1 LKETKFKPK
10 SVSNIFNSDETNLE
24 EDYIPEASKSS
35 DKLVSRK
42 GFQFGYQKDNE
53 YDREMIE
60 DLLSHWK
67 NEKHNIEQENNRLRQ
82 QQIEKRK
89 LSQILELQQKMSQFN
104 SDESEEDY
112 FGSEEAD
119 TLANLPNQNYNG
131 EDTIK
136 FIDDFQDEQ
145 HEQHEQHDHLV
156 IDNNDHE
163 QYYSN
168 HDQSQSDHFEQIGV
182 KMQQKID
189 NLTQKA
195 KLNKNSQSEENL
207 VANKYNCLTNNHK
220 LVDSNFHQ
228 CANSL
233 EISQLQVDRQN
244 SLQASVKKDS
254 TLSDQYNS
262 QLIDS
267 EDILNLNDS
276 SIETTEIK
284 PQSLHK
290 IELINECQQKLVTSL
305 NKNQIVNQ
313 MQTNLQ
319 SEYEIFDV
327 SGQNCQRTNTILKE
341 SEASINSTQ
350 NNIQNKPNSG
360 EDKNKAQKI
369 LREIDQTLQRS
380 FQDLE
385 LLEEKHKEKGI
396 KEINLQTDSRILSQN
411 EKSVTSSQSS
421 LQMPVFGKEKGSAKL
436 RKASIETSESIDF
449 DNYQN
454 TYRINDS
461 INDSSAPKSIQ
472 SSNDS
477 NNDLKDVKMAT
488 TSELEICWDLIKND
502 SLNCIKN
509 KARNAIIKK
518 LESIENEE
526 ISMNRT
532 EDSNSQNNSKTLI
545 HEINSEVT
553 SNKVENLQ
561 KKFNE
566 LFEIITECKPNDN
579 SNKLILKQLNDTV
592 LNNQQ
597 ISATDK
603 QILKVNLT
611 QQLKPNQ
618 LKNEDM
624 LKEISF
630 IKTDH
635 LSAKQSS
642 QPMPN
647 TSPHENANDTEM
659 SQTTSISQ
667 MNKNFLENVEQQNI
681 NDSLIN
687 NLRLDSYKDKQ
698 ESEDQKQNQ
707 WSNAEKVNEL
717 ALNSQ
722 QTMAQHFEQTINFES
737 NKTPHQSQEVNMK
750 SQEVNMKSL
759 SRPKVEAN
767 NQEIRDSLIIME
779 NVGYCDNF
787 GWART
792 HFECELCAGTYAIS
806 DIVSMISCT
815 HYACKHCLQQ
825 YFTLQIR
832 ERQRLVIAC
841 PFCEEPNIDPDDDD
855 SVCEYLGLLDQ
866 LIKHL
871 VVSDVYELFQ
881 RKVRDRYKAFKKLSF
896 HFSPIDSSL
905 L

>member
-10 SVSNIFNSDETNLE
+10 SVSYILNSDETNLE
-24 EDYIPEASKSS
+24 EDYIPEASKSI

-42 GFQFGYQKDNE
+42 GFQFGYQKDNQ

-82 QQIEKRK
+82 QQIEKQK
-89 LSQILELQQKMSQFN
+89 LSKILELQRKMSQFN
-104 SDESEEDY
+104 SDESEEDH
-112 FGSEEAD
+112 FDSEEAEEG
-119 TLANLPNQNYNG
+119 TLANLSNQNDSRQ
-131 EDTIK
+131 DTIK
-136 FIDDFQDEQ
+136 FIDDFEDEQ
-145 HEQHEQHDHLV
+145 DDHLV

-163 QYYSN
+163 EYYSN
-168 HDQSQSDHFEQIGV
+168 DDQSESDHFEEIDA

-195 KLNKNSQSEENL
+195 KLNKNSESEENL

-220 LVDSNFHQ
+220 LIDSNFHQ
-228 CANSL
+228 CRNSL
-233 EISQLQVDRQN
+233 EISEELQADRQN
-244 SLQASVKKDS
+244 SLEASVKKDS

-262 QLIDS
+262 KLIDS
-267 EDILNLNDS
+267 QDILNLNDS
-276 SIETTEIK
+276 SIETTQII
-284 PQSLHK
+284 PQQSLHK

-313 MQTNLQ
+313 IQINLQ
-319 SEYEIFDV
+319 SEHEIFDV
-327 SGQNCQRTNTILKE
+327 SCEDYQKTNRILKE
-341 SEASINSTQ
+341 SEASIDSTQ
-350 NNIQNKPNSG
+350 NNIQNKRNSG

-369 LREIDQTLQRS
+369 LREIDETLQRS
-380 FQDLE
+380 FEDLE
-385 LLEEKHKEKGI
+385 LLEEKD
-396 KEINLQTDSRILSQN
+396 KEINFETDSRILSEN
-411 EKSVTSSQSS
+411 EKLVTCSQSS
-421 LQMPVFGKEKGSAKL
+421 FQMPVFGKEKGSDKL

-449 DNYQN
+449 DNHEN
-454 TYRINDS
+454 TYR

-472 SSNDS
+472 SSTNG
-477 NNDLKDVKMAT
+477 NNDLKDVKMAA
-488 TSELEICWDLIKND
+488 TSQLEICCDLIQND
-502 SLNCIKN
+502 SLLSIKN
-509 KARNAIIKK
+509 KATNAIIKK

-526 ISMNRT
+526 ISMNT
-532 EDSNSQNNSKTLI
+532 AEDSNSQNNSKTLI

-579 SNKLILKQLNDTV
+579 SNKPILKQLNDTV
-592 LNNQQ
+592 LNNEQ
-597 ISATDK
+597 IGTSDK
-603 QILKVNLT
+603 QILKVNFI
-611 QQLKPNQ
+611 QQLKSSQ
-618 LKNEDM
+618 LKNEHM

-630 IKTDH
+630 IKTDD
-635 LSAKQSS
+635 LSASLSS
-642 QPMPN
+642 QSMPN
-647 TSPHENANDTEM
+647 TSPHENADDTQM
-659 SQTTSISQ
+659 SETTSISQ
-667 MNKNFLENVEQQNI
+667 VNNNFLENFDEQQNI

-698 ESEDQKQNQ
+698 QNEDQKQND

-722 QTMAQHFEQTINFES
+722 QIMAQHFQS
-737 NKTPHQSQEVNMK
+737 NKTLYD

-767 NQEIRDSLIIME
+767 NQQIKIDQEIRDSLIIME
-779 NVGYCDNF
+779 NIGYCDNF

-806 DIVSMISCT
+806 DIFSMISCT
-815 HYACKHCLQQ
+815 HYACKYCLQQ

-866 LIKHL
+866 MIKHL

-881 RKVRDRYKAFKKLSF
+881 RKVRDRYKAFNKLSF
-896 HFSPIDSSL
+896 HFSLIDSSL
-905 L
+905 LYNHFDILCIT